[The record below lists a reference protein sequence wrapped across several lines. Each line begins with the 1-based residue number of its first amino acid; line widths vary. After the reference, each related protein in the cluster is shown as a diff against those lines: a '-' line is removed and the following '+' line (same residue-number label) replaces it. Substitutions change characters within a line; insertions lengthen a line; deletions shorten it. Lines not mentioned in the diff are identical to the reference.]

1 MNDTFLLYFT
11 KHAKKE
17 QMLRKI
23 LQGFPGNTQKQGYS
37 MAGVSLEYLEYF
49 FRNTC
54 YGKALFNEIFLKIF

>member
-37 MAGVSLEYLEYF
+37 MAGVSLE
-49 FRNTC
+49 
-54 YGKALFNEIFLKIF
+54 